1 MCYCSELSCGQKAT
15 PGSPIRTQVHVLDMI
30 MLIASTSTAPRPIVP
45 CSGGLPPTQVYIF
58 VFLFFP
64 DRFAF
69 HFLGAVF

>member
-1 MCYCSELSCGQKAT
+1 MLLFRVELWSESNSGE
-15 PGSPIRTQVHVLDMI
+15 PIPTQVQVLDMI

-58 VFLFFP
+58 VFLFLP